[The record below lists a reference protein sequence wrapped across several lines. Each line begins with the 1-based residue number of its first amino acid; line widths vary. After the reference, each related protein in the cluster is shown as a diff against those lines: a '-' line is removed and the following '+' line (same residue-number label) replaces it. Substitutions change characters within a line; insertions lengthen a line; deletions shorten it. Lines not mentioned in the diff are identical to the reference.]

1 MFSRLIALSSL
12 CLCAWAPVFW
22 TLKCK
27 GSILNAPVSSVL
39 LVLLPADLH
48 SSSSSRE
55 FWPGSLKA
63 GGGRW
68 TRRLLQALPAQH
80 TLHRITQG
88 TTQIAQN
95 TLHTQHTAT
104 HIEQNGWSLGADQ
117 LQLWIS

>member
-1 MFSRLIALSSL
+1 MHQYQQSGTGTPPPPTQSDTSFTSPHA
-12 CLCAWAPVFW
+12 
-22 TLKCK
+22 
-27 GSILNAPVSSVL
+27 SVL

-55 FWPGSLKA
+55 FWPGLLKA